1 MKSFNFAFAAG
12 AAAMFLVPVS
22 AAVAG
27 EKGVVVSED
36 DAKADDDATVRCKRL
51 PPPVGSRMGGKKV
64 CKTNAAW
71 RLEQEA
77 AAQAARENQDRSG
90 TGNTRTSG

>member
-1 MKSFNFAFAAG
+1 MKSVNLAVAAS
-12 AAAMFLVPVS
+12 AAALLFAPATVVL
-22 AAVAG
+22 AQ
-27 EKGVVVSED
+27 EKGEMVSED
-36 DAKADDDATVRCKRL
+36 SAKADDDATVRCKRM
-51 PPPVGSRMGGKKV
+51 PPPVGSRTGGKKV

-77 AAQAARENQDRSG
+77 AAQAARENQDRSA

>member
-1 MKSFNFAFAAG
+1 MMSFNLALVGG
-12 AAAMFLVPVS
+12 AAALFLVPTAS
-22 AAVAG
+22 AVAG
-27 EKGVVVSED
+27 EKGVVVGED

-77 AAQAARENQDRSG
+77 AAQAARESQDRSG